1 MDNTTCTNAT
11 VTFPNWKD
19 MRIALVLL
27 LASLLLVAAVLGVP
41 DACPLENGDDGPCN
55 PEAEHYSETQQHQHQ
70 QAESETTQRPFQKR
84 RFAFVLSSQHHLAD
98 LCLHLLSVDL
108 PSLSFLPPL
117 LPSPSTLLL
126 LLLLLLQFFFACGR
140 SKLMDLPPTYLLAL
154 GLLGL
159 ILFNVYKVSQMGQAD
174 QERNEPAKSDIP
186 TYSLTLML
194 MCLYH
199 ETAGQLSDAKATS

>member
-1 MDNTTCTNAT
+1 
-11 VTFPNWKD
+11 
-19 MRIALVLL
+19 MRIAWV

-84 RFAFVLSSQHHLAD
+84 R
-98 LCLHLLSVDL
+98 
-108 PSLSFLPPL
+108 
-117 LPSPSTLLL
+117 
-126 LLLLLLQFFFACGR
+126 

-159 ILFNVYKVSQMGQAD
+159 ILFNVYKANSRMQKRRR
-174 QERNEPAKSDIP
+174 E
-186 TYSLTLML
+186 
-194 MCLYH
+194 
-199 ETAGQLSDAKATS
+199 AKAKKLQKQQAVKKEREAALKLLSENERKVEAMTKMLASMHQNLNSQLRERKRAIDTMTTFAAEPQSRTNSMETTFS